1 MKNRIIIAATLILGI
16 CYTARLQA
24 QNVSIDLNELT
35 KMREQITALTK
46 DKDAL
51 ADTIKALK
59 QQIKATEGKL
69 ADVEKNNPLQPQIE
83 QLKKDTTQL
92 NADVRKALADKV
104 TAENRL
110 AQEKQSK
117 DKQQIKALKDSIAK
131 LNGNIDD
138 MLRHQAA
145 LQQQKEQ
152 SDTQLAQAQ
161 AEQKELQAVKGEILD
176 QLVQQINSWQQ
187 QPLNQ
192 LSLGELQRAK
202 EQCMKYGQDSPE
214 VAEAAKKLSPIY
226 DDKRTLQ
233 DAQTCLNMPFDR
245 AVVKMNRESLQEVYK
260 RRSGESD
267 LKDIITQLGDY
278 PSAIDIF
285 KGLIAEVEK
294 TVGTQT
300 SHKRAEPD
308 VKNLLKDQE
317 QVDNMTSIRTIPW
330 LSQQLDEYLAA
341 LAKDCIHPGSVPATI
356 KAL

>member
-1 MKNRIIIAATLILGI
+1 
-16 CYTARLQA
+16 
-24 QNVSIDLNELT
+24 
-35 KMREQITALTK
+35 
-46 DKDAL
+46 
-51 ADTIKALK
+51 
-59 QQIKATEGKL
+59 
-69 ADVEKNNPLQPQIE
+69 
-83 QLKKDTTQL
+83 
-92 NADVRKALADKV
+92 
-104 TAENRL
+104 
-110 AQEKQSK
+110 
-117 DKQQIKALKDSIAK
+117 
-131 LNGNIDD
+131 
-138 MLRHQAA
+138 
-145 LQQQKEQ
+145 
-152 SDTQLAQAQ
+152 
-161 AEQKELQAVKGEILD
+161 
-176 QLVQQINSWQQ
+176 
-187 QPLNQ
+187 
-192 LSLGELQRAK
+192 
-202 EQCMKYGQDSPE
+202 MKYGQDSPE